1 MSNIV
6 NVGIQQGG
14 VEDGTP
20 EALSADSHTFV
31 RTFMSEEDQALLDRS
46 YVAVSETELS
56 ENGKPYSELYPNA
69 MDTGVFALRTDISSE
84 DRTKLDYTFGLTT
97 WTIINALTQIQSQY
111 DLVDESG
118 KANALPVDV
127 KSNGTGGP
135 SDSADTVG
143 LQNIDLDTL
152 YELQPLL
159 NSLPPAFFVDA
170 RNQAAQV
177 DPNMRE
183 QSKTMLVAALYREL
197 GVDMTALE
205 IDYIL
210 KIGLLMLLITLVSGV
225 ATVLVSFFS
234 TRIGAGVARDLRSA
248 VFSRITSFSHGE
260 FDRFST
266 ASLITRSTNDV
277 TQIQMVLTFGI
288 RMICYAPIMGIGGT
302 IMALQKSVSMS
313 WIIGVGVVVLLC
325 IIGTL
330 MVVVL
335 PKFRIMQT
343 LVDRVNLVAREA
355 LSGLMV
361 IRAFGRTDF
370 EQQRF
375 DKANSDLT
383 RTTLFVNRAM
393 TFLMPTMMLFMNG
406 LSVLIIWV
414 GAQHVAQSQM
424 QVGDV
429 MAYMQYVMQ
438 IITSFMF
445 IAMIFV
451 FVPRAQ
457 VSAQRIHEVLE
468 TVPAIVDPANPRH
481 IDPESRGIVE
491 FKNVSF
497 RYEGADENA
506 LSNISFIARPG
517 QTTAFIGSTG
527 SGKSTIVNLIP
538 RFYDVTAGSVLV
550 GGVDVRELS
559 QHELRGH
566 IGYVPQKNVLLSGT
580 IAENIAYGSLDSSAV
595 NIAKAARI
603 AQATE
608 FIEEKT
614 EGYDFEVA
622 QGGSN
627 VSGGQRQRL
636 SIARAL
642 AIEPD
647 IFLFDDSFSALD
659 MKTDAA
665 LRRAL
670 SSDLADSTL
679 IIVAQRV
686 STIRNADQI
695 FVIDDGRIVGAGNH
709 EELMRSCQPY
719 YEIASSQL
727 KGEELPSGGTGLA
740 GEN

>member
-14 VEDGTP
+14 IEDGSP
-20 EALSADSHTFV
+20 DALSEDSHSFV

-46 YVAVSETELS
+46 YIVVSGS
-56 ENGKPYSELYPNA
+56 DIAPGGKQYSQLYPRVA
-69 MDTGVFALRTDISSE
+69 DGSAYALRDDISTE
-84 DRTKLDYTFGLTT
+84 DRTKLDAAFGLTT
-97 WTIINALTQIQSQY
+97 WTIINALTGLQQEYGQDDLTSQDA
-111 DLVDESG
+111 DLQ
-118 KANALPVDV
+118 
-127 KSNGTGGP
+127 
-135 SDSADTVG
+135 DSA
-143 LQNIDLDTL
+143 LQSSDLQDIDLSMLFAIQPLLDTL
-152 YELQPLL
+152 P
-159 NSLPPAFFVDA
+159 STFFDTA
-170 RNQAAQV
+170 REKAAQV

-183 QSKTMLVAALYREL
+183 QSGTMFVAALYRDL
-197 GVDMTALE
+197 GADMTTIE
-205 IDYIL
+205 INYIL
-210 KIGLLMLLITLVSGV
+210 RIGFLMLLITLISGV

-248 VFSRITSFSHGE
+248 VFSKITSFSHTE

-313 WIIGVGVVVLLC
+313 WIIGVGVVVLIC

-330 MVVVL
+330 MAVVL

-361 IRAFGRTDF
+361 IRAFGRNDF

-375 DKANSDLT
+375 DEANKDLT
-383 RTTLFVNRAM
+383 RTMLFVNRAM

-414 GAQHVAQSQM
+414 GAQHVAESQM
-424 QVGDV
+424 QVGDM

-438 IITSFMF
+438 IIMSFMF

-468 TVPAIVDPANPRH
+468 TVPAITDPEAPRQ
-481 IDPESRGIVE
+481 IDPDSRGVVE
-491 FKNVSF
+491 FRNVSF
-497 RYEGADENA
+497 RYEGAEEDA
-506 LSNISFIARPG
+506 LSDISFIARPG

-527 SGKSTIVNLIP
+527 SGKSTIINLIP
-538 RFYDVTAGSVLV
+538 RFYDVTAGVILV

-559 QHELRGH
+559 QKELRSH
-566 IGYVPQKNVLLSGT
+566 IGYVPQKNVLLGAS
-580 IAENIAYGSLDSSAV
+580 IADNITYGSPDLEQAEIERV
-595 NIAKAARI
+595 AQI
-603 AQATE
+603 AQAAE
-608 FIEEKT
+608 FIEEKP
-614 EGYDFEVA
+614 EGYDFDIA

-642 AIEPD
+642 AVKPD

-670 SSDLADSTL
+670 ATNLTDVTL

-686 STIRNADQI
+686 GTIMDADRI
-695 FVIDDGRIVGAGNH
+695 YVIDDGRIVGSGSH
-709 EELMRSCQPY
+709 EELLKSCKPY

-727 KGEELPSGGTGLA
+727 SEKELVSAGTELA